1 MMKVL
6 FITNVP
12 SPYRVDF
19 FNELGKLCELT
30 VLFEKQTSDER
41 DESWKNYRFENFKGV
56 FLKGKSIGTD
66 VAICF
71 DILRYVTDKRYDEI
85 ICSNM
90 SSPTGI
96 IAIMTMKLLHIPYY
110 LEADGGTAK
119 SGNGIKEKIKKLIM
133 AGAKGYFSTSKSC
146 DKYFET
152 YGARC
157 ELVHRYPFTSLK
169 ENEILVKPLSY
180 QEKFELRKKLDLQED
195 KILISVGR
203 FSYLNG
209 YGKGY
214 DTLMKVCEKLPDDIG
229 VYIIGDKPT
238 DEFVEWKKEKN
249 LVHLHFLPFKLK
261 KELFE
266 YYQAADLSVLL
277 TRGEAWGLVV
287 NESMANGTPVLTTD
301 ACVAGLEL
309 IRNEEN
315 GYVVPVDEVKLVE
328 KLIHDFVADED
339 NKNKMSKSALSSIRK
354 YTIEQMAKIHFR
366 ILCEGAGLRI

>member
-6 FITNVP
+6 FMTNVP

-30 VLFEKQTSDER
+30 VVFEKHTSDER
-41 DESWKNYRFENFKGV
+41 DKSWKNYRFENFKGV

-71 DILRYVTDKRYDEI
+71 DIVRYVTDKRYDEI

-133 AGAKGYFSTSKSC
+133 SGAKGYFSTSKSC

-229 VYIIGDKPT
+229 VYIIGDEPT
-238 DEFVEWKKEKN
+238 DEFVKWKKEKN
-249 LVHLHFLPFKLK
+249 LEHLHFLPFKLK
-261 KELFE
+261 KELFG
-266 YYQAADLSVLL
+266 YYQAADISVLL

-287 NESMANGTPVLTTD
+287 NESMANGCPVITTD

-309 IRNEEN
+309 IEDGKN
-315 GYVVPVDEVKLVE
+315 GYIVPVDSPTTVE
-328 KLIHDFVADED
+328 KCLMDYLNDEKKQA
-339 NKNKMSKSALSSIRK
+339 NYSQNALQSIK
-354 YTIEQMAKIHFR
+354 QYTIERMAEEHYKI
-366 ILCEGAGLRI
+366 LE